1 MDDIVSHVRALTSLV
16 SHVILVYDGDGMPG
30 KAETRGPR
38 SVDLDAL
45 FQSVQTTLEE
55 EKYIVSNSTT
65 NGKGIF
71 GEGEEDSGNYLH
83 TTHHRFGLTRGLQI
97 SAHPY
102 IQNLN
107 KCSTS

>member
-16 SHVILVYDGDGMPG
+16 SHVILVCDGDGMSG

-65 NGKGIF
+65 NGKGNLARAKKIA
-71 GEGEEDSGNYLH
+71 GIIYTLHIIDLVRCEEH
-83 TTHHRFGLTRGLQI
+83 GLQG
-97 SAHPY
+97 SFF
-102 IQNLN
+102 
-107 KCSTS
+107 